1 MSSQVRPHDFPG
13 SLIVVE
19 GIDGSGKTTQQQ
31 LLRKWLAS
39 RHMPVFYTEW
49 NSSPLV
55 KKATKAGKKKASLT
69 PITFSL
75 LHATDFA
82 DRHLYQIVP
91 PLKAGMLV
99 VADRYVYTAFA
110 RDQARGVHPE
120 WLRNLYSFSVRPD
133 LGFYFRVPVE
143 VSVGRLLAARFKLK
157 YYEAGMDL
165 GLSPDAIESF
175 RLFQSRVVAEYEKLA
190 DEFGLVTIDATL
202 PIPEQQRRVRTAV
215 ARRFGI
221 ELGEDE
227 L

>member
-1 MSSQVRPHDFPG
+1 MAANPRPHEHAG
-13 SLIVVE
+13 ALIVVE

-39 RHMPVFYTEW
+39 RGMPVFYTEW

-55 KKATKAGKKKASLT
+55 KKATKAGKKKAALT
-69 PITFSL
+69 PTTFSL

-91 PLKAGMLV
+91 PLKAGMV
-99 VADRYVYTAFA
+99 IVADRYVYTAFA

-120 WLRNLYSFSVRPD
+120 WIRGVYSFATKPD
-133 LGFYFRVPVE
+133 LAFYFRVPVD
-143 VSVGRLLAARFKLK
+143 VAVKRLLSARLKLK

-165 GLSPDAIESF
+165 GLSADTVESF
-175 RLFQSRVVAEYEKLA
+175 RLFQQRVVAEYEKLA
-190 DEFGLVTIDATL
+190 DEYGLVVVDATKA
-202 PIPEQQRRVRTAV
+202 IPEQQRAVRQAV
-215 ARRFGI
+215 AARFG
-221 ELGEDE
+221 LAADDDE